1 MDRVLESNLRDV
13 SRMVLTENWD
23 WLHLNSGMERGGKSS
38 FGLFQA
44 KFLSEQ
50 GLNFDWSPALSH
62 IFFLEP
68 NLSSKMMALPDRSV
82 AILDEGGE
90 AMFSRDAIDR
100 AVKDVIK
107 TLMIYG
113 SKNIFLIINIP
124 NWRWIDRYVRESR
137 VRSLAQIFTFPKT
150 VNDAGVL
157 RVTRSRGFF
166 SLYSRKQVLKAS
178 RSEFQE
184 LRDPLHTGRFGNFA
198 VDYPKEWAWYAAKKT
213 AFLDSKKEA
222 GAARAKARDNKAL
235 VASLRARV
243 VDSSVDVN
251 EPLGF
256 L

>member
-1 MDRVLESNLRDV
+1 MDAVLESNLRDV

-23 WLHLNSGMERGGKSS
+23 WLHINSGMERGGKSS
-38 FGLFQA
+38 FGLNQA
-44 KFLSEQ
+44 WFLSQQ
-50 GLNFDWSPALSH
+50 GLAFDWSPALSH
-62 IFFLEP
+62 IFFLER
-68 NLSSKMMALPDRSV
+68 NLSSKMMSLPDRSV

-124 NWRWIDRYVRESR
+124 NWRWVDRYVRESR

-150 VNDAGVL
+150 VRDGEGL
-157 RVTRSRGFF
+157 RVTRARGFF
-166 SLYSRKQVLKAS
+166 SLYSRRQVLKAS

-198 VDYPKEWAWYAAKKT
+198 VSHPEEWGWYAAKKT
-213 AFLDSKKEA
+213 AFLDAKKKKGLA
-222 GAARAKARDNKAL
+222 KDKVRADKAL
-235 VASLRARV
+235 VAGLRARTV
-243 VDSSVDVN
+243 GSEVTYDIF
-251 EPLGF
+251 G
-256 L
+256 